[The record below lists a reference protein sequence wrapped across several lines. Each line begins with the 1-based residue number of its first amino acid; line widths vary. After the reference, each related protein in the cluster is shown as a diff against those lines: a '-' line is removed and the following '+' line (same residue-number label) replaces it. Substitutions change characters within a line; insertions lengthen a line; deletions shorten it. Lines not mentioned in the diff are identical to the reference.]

1 MSETT
6 RRMRAI
12 HPGEVLREEYFAPLV
27 MSAHALA
34 MELGVPATRLH
45 ELSKERCS
53 ASANAAERLARHFGG
68 GAASWL
74 ALQVDYAL
82 RTLPTRTD
90 IEREVTA
97 HEAAA

>member
-1 MSETT
+1 MSEAT

-45 ELSKERCS
+45 ELVKERCS
-53 ASANAAERLARHFGG
+53 ASANTAERLARYFGG
-68 GAASWL
+68 DAASGL
-74 ALQVDYAL
+74 ALQADYDL
-82 RTLPTRTD
+82 RTLPTGKD
-90 IEREVTA
+90 IARNIMLR
-97 HEAAA
+97 EAAA